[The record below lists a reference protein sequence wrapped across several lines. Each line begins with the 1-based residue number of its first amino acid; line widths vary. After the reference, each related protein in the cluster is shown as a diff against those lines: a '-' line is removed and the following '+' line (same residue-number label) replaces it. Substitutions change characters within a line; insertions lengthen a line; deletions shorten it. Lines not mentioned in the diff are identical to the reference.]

1 MKTKEKG
8 GIKSAS
14 LKRWKASK
22 LFSESLKKSLEF
34 IKKNHRIILLS
45 FFTFAALSAI
55 NFYYA
60 ATGESVDNYNMENYE
75 VGQIAERTITARKSL
90 PPSAEYPL
98 YVEKGEKITKR
109 GFPIT
114 EEAYKKLE
122 KIASSPAYVDT
133 RALLNKELCLILLF
147 ALHFLFYSGNEIGTK
162 KRKLRE
168 WIFRSVSF
176 LSFYTV
182 ATLSEKVKFFSDEYA
197 LLALLPSSL
206 FILLDSILYGQKSA
220 VNFSLILSFS
230 VFFAKSFQALP
241 FMFTLFSSLVTAEI
255 VKKVERR
262 IDLAIISLVL
272 AIINSLLLMI
282 LAVIFQTEIS
292 KIIFP
297 VMLVALNGF
306 LSGILALGII
316 TPLEFLLNTDSVF
329 RLMDLSDLNSP
340 LMRKML
346 VMASGTYQH
355 SQLVAQLAENAARK
369 IGANPLI
376 ARVGAYYHDIGKIEQ
391 SEYFTENQVNGIN
404 KHDELTP
411 KLSAAIIRSHVK
423 KGIEKARELHMPEC
437 VIKIIGEHHG
447 NGVISYFYNKAK
459 EMDENVDIKDFSHTG
474 VPPSFK
480 ESAVVM
486 LADTV
491 EAACRSLSNP
501 TKENIQIFM
510 ENLIKAKLEAGQLD
524 NSDLSF
530 KDLALIK
537 EEFLKILVSFYHNR
551 VRYPNQ
557 KEMESKSTQEENN
570 EK

>member
-1 MKTKEKG
+1 MKKKEKSDVKNRFC
-8 GIKSAS
+8 ILRKFA
-14 LKRWKASK
+14 KR
-22 LFSESLKKSLEF
+22 FYENLKKIVEF
-34 IKKNHRIILLS
+34 VKKNHRVILLS
-45 FFTFAALSAI
+45 LITFILLSAI
-55 NFYYA
+55 NFYDA
-60 ATGESVDNYNMENYE
+60 ATGESVANYNVDDYE
-75 VGQIAERTITARKSL
+75 VGQIAERTIIARKSL

-98 YVEKGEKITKR
+98 YVEKGEKLTKR

-114 EEAYKKLE
+114 EEAYKKLQ
-122 KIASSPAYVDT
+122 KVANSPSYVDM
-133 RALLNKELCLILLF
+133 RSLLNKELCLILLF
-147 ALHFLFYSGNEIGTK
+147 ALHFLFYSGTSDKVGTK

-168 WIFRSVSF
+168 WIFRAICFCAFYAVVI
-176 LSFYTV
+176 LSD
-182 ATLSEKVKFFSDEYA
+182 KIKFFSEEYA
-197 LLALLPSSL
+197 LLSLLPASL

-220 VNFSLILSFS
+220 VNFSLILSFA
-230 VFFAKSFQALP
+230 VFFAKDFQAVP
-241 FMFTLFSSLVTAEI
+241 FLYTLFSTLVTSEI

-262 IDLAIISLVL
+262 IDLGIIALVL
-272 AIINSLLLMI
+272 ALIHSLLIMI
-282 LAVIFQTEIS
+282 LAVIFQADFY

-297 VMLVALNGF
+297 TLLVALNGF

-329 RLMDLSDLNSP
+329 RLMDLSDLNNP

-355 SQLVAQLAENAARK
+355 SQLVAQLAENGARA
-369 IGANPLI
+369 IGANYLI

-404 KHDELTP
+404 KHDELTA

-447 NGVISYFYNKAK
+447 NGIISYFYDKAK
-459 EMDENVDIKDFSHTG
+459 EADKNVDVKDFTHTG
-474 VPPSFK
+474 EPPSFK

-501 TKENIQIFM
+501 TKENIQTFM

-551 VRYPNQ
+551 VKYPNQ
-557 KEMESKSTQEENN
+557 QKMEGKEQDEN